1 MVFLI
6 LKRSIAPKSADSNYF
21 LIDMLPGQIGTI
33 TEIDHGHGLVRK
45 LCSMGIV
52 PGKKIMKVSQ
62 ILVGGPI
69 VIRIDDHDLALG
81 RGIAS
86 RIKVRMEI

>member
-1 MVFLI
+1 MK
-6 LKRSIAPKSADSNYF
+6 LKRCIIPKSADSSIT

-33 TEIDHGHGLVRK
+33 TEIDHGYGLVRK

-52 PGKKIMKVSQ
+52 PGKKVMKISQ

-69 VIRIDDHDLALG
+69 VIRINAHDLALG

-86 RIKVRMEI
+86 RIKVKIEK

>member
-1 MVFLI
+1 MIVLR
-6 LKRSIAPKSADSNYF
+6 LKRCIVSKTADSNNT
-21 LIDMLPGQIGTI
+21 LIEMLPGQIGTV
-33 TEIDHGHGLVRK
+33 TEIDHGHGLLRK

-52 PGKKIMKVSQ
+52 PGKKVMKISQ
-62 ILVGGPI
+62 ILAGGPI

-86 RIKVRMEI
+86 RIKVKIEK

>member
-1 MVFLI
+1 
-6 LKRSIAPKSADSNYF
+6 
-21 LIDMLPGQIGTI
+21 
-33 TEIDHGHGLVRK
+33 
-45 LCSMGIV
+45 
-52 PGKKIMKVSQ
+52 MKVSQ

>member
-1 MVFLI
+1 
-6 LKRSIAPKSADSNYF
+6 
-21 LIDMLPGQIGTI
+21 MLPGQIGTI

-62 ILVGGPI
+62 ISVGEPI
-69 VIRIDDHDLALG
+69 VIRIDEHDLALG
-81 RGIAS
+81 GGIAS
-86 RIKVRMEI
+86 RIEVRMEI